1 MPADTKLVLPPA
13 SVLIDEITTIVSQAS
28 AAILAIDTSTLAKR
42 VKSDGSPV
50 TAADDAS
57 QSVILAGLSRLFP
70 SIPIISEEVSG
81 AGQISGP
88 RCDVLVS

>member
-42 VKSDGSPV
+42 IKSGRSPV

-57 QSVILAGLSRLFP
+57 QSVIFVGLSRLFP
-70 SIPIISEEVSG
+70 SIPILSEQASG
-81 AGQISGP
+81 AEQISRAG
-88 RCDVLVS
+88 CDVLLG